1 MDSKK
6 QQDLKDMMEMLKA
19 LSTNGSE
26 QSTQKNESEP
36 EVTEETE
43 EIDGFDLSDI
53 VETKEKPIAKPK
65 PAGRSAEDKKK
76 DLEELMSMLGGLAN
90 DTDNSD
96 DKFSDDI
103 SKQIKDKEFFKSLSL
118 MSTHELMSKQL
129 NDEVLGMYFDK
140 YIVNAADANKF
151 DYDDRNV
158 KSKNGLNAAVTILGN
173 FYYCSVVRGLYDI
186 DDLYSHF
193 MRFITTG
200 IDRENRAKFAIGI
213 LNSYKDMSLEFDEMP
228 SKEKMFEFLAPFM
241 EEDNSLDN
249 DVLDFGVEGSAED
262 VGTDPFEQFMNLEYE
277 GGGSENVSDMAQVDE
292 YGFGISEPSYS
303 MNGDGVI
310 QLNPRQTQNVI
321 QITDSQIIKTFVPK
335 YETIERF
342 KRKLYQ
348 TGRGTSYSFKKL
360 WDLAILA
367 IKDAFPDR
375 TLVTRIA
382 LVGEQ
387 ITVNGKILNL
397 EKILGGYYD
406 VRLEDIIR
414 IKPLLK
420 EFPMVKQLI
429 LDCNATQCMI
439 REYGPSAEKVWQLFQ
454 QARNLE
460 ILGLIPAGGSQAVSF
475 YRHKF
480 ASTTDALNNMLG
492 YEVQKIET
500 EQFTAYKNPRLTEKS
515 PGYKNKIWKNSK
527 TMAGNLFKVSGQSLA
542 DKNPKLMKAIVHGGG
557 GIIIIGIGGLLAMG
571 GRTIDGIK
579 RLSRSFR

>member
-1 MDSKK
+1 MDDKK

-36 EVTEETE
+36 EVTEDTE
-43 EIDGFDLSDI
+43 EINEFDLSDI

-65 PAGRSAEDKKK
+65 PTGRSAEDKKK

-103 SKQIKDKEFFKSLSL
+103 SKQIKDKELFKSLSL

-151 DYDDRNV
+151 DYDDRNA

-228 SKEKMFEFLAPFM
+228 SKEKMFEFLTPFM

-249 DVLDFGVEGSAED
+249 DVLDFGVEGSTED
-262 VGTDPFEQFMNLEYE
+262 IGTDPFEEFMNLEYE

-303 MNGDGVI
+303 MNGDGII

-439 REYGPSAEKVWQLFQ
+439 REYGPSAEKVWHLFQ

-500 EQFTAYKNPRLTEKS
+500 EQFAAYKNPRLTEKA

-557 GIIIIGIGGLLAMG
+557 GILIIGIGGLLAMG